1 MALEALGTT
10 AMRQRKWA
18 EAIACLEDSIKA
30 PQRFYSAEDAR
41 LRLGACYCNAGRAT
55 DAIRVFEPLTQS
67 RRADIAPRARQ
78 FLDALKRNPK
88 TVLFF

>member
-10 AMRQRKWA
+10 AMRQRKWT

-30 PQRFYSAEDAR
+30 PQRFYSAEDAL
-41 LRLGACYCNAGRAT
+41 LRLGACYCNAGRTT